1 MENLEQFISKH
12 RSSFDNEEPLPGH
25 FERFSK
31 RLNAKIPSKKPNLF
45 LVASAAAIAGLLIT
59 GGISLMLSYNSL
71 GSFNNGNM
79 ALGLSPE
86 VSRIDE
92 YYKSQ
97 IDKKHEIINGLITSD
112 KNNFGEDITKT
123 LNELGEGY
131 NIMLNDISTTPN
143 NERAA
148 YALTIHYQARLEVM
162 ETIIYKLQNV
172 TKSNQAY

>member
-1 MENLEQFISKH
+1 
-12 RSSFDNEEPLPGH
+12 
-25 FERFSK
+25 
-31 RLNAKIPSKKPNLF
+31 
-45 LVASAAAIAGLLIT
+45 
-59 GGISLMLSYNSL
+59 
-71 GSFNNGNM
+71 M

-97 IDKKHEIINGLITSD
+97 IDKKHQIINGLITND
-112 KNNFGEDITKT
+112 NNNFGEEIIQT

-131 NIMLNDISTTPN
+131 SNMLNDISSTPN